1 MKSFRW
7 ICLLLFVSW
16 VGFGCAKKIPLPLWA
31 SQISMIPEPIGS
43 ERILKVSDGGWIS
56 FAQLMEDL
64 REARVIYA
72 GETHDQMEHHQIQ
85 LRILQ
90 GLVEKGKEVV
100 VAMEMFQR
108 SQQPVLDRWSLGE
121 LTEEEFLKEVDW
133 ETMWSMDYSLYRGIL
148 DEAKKKGLKVLGLNI
163 PREWVKKIAQNGIEG
178 LSPEDRGKL
187 PEIDLTD
194 QQHRTYIQSI
204 YGQHHQGLAKTFEY
218 FYQSQCLWD
227 EGMAETLSRFLE
239 SPEGK
244 GKTILVLAGGG
255 HVVFDFGIP
264 KRVYRRVSVPYQT
277 IVLRERK
284 KKLDEDLTFA
294 GAAYPPGNFLWI
306 TPPAPPE
313 KKRPRIGVTLKIEE
327 VPQGIAIERVIPESP
342 AEKAGLLPGDQFI
355 AVEGKEIK
363 GVKDIHAALD
373 EKGWGKEITFTILR
387 DGLKKEVT
395 VTLPPL
401 ND

>member
-7 ICLLLFVSW
+7 IGLLLFISW
-16 VGFGCAKKIPLPLWA
+16 IGFGCAKKIPLPLWA

-43 ERILKVSDGGWIS
+43 EQILKVPDGDWIS
-56 FAQLMEDL
+56 FVQLMEGL

-90 GLVEKGKEVV
+90 ELVEQGKEVV

-108 SQQPVLDRWSLGE
+108 SQQPVLDRWTSGQ
-121 LTEEEFLKEVDW
+121 LTEEQFLREVDW
-133 ETMWSMDYSLYRGIL
+133 ETTWSIDYSLYRGIL
-148 DEAKKKGLKVLGLNI
+148 DEAKNKGLNVLGLNI
-163 PREWVKKIAQNGIEG
+163 PKEWVKKIAQNGIEG

-187 PEIDLTD
+187 PEMDLAD
-194 QQHRTYIQSI
+194 QQHRAYIQSI
-204 YGQHHQGLAKTFEY
+204 YGQHRQGQAITFEY
-218 FYQSQCLWD
+218 FYQAQCLWD
-227 EGMAETLSRFLE
+227 EGMAETLFRFLE
-239 SPEGK
+239 SPEAM

-277 IVLRERK
+277 IVLREWK
-284 KKLDEDLTFA
+284 KTLDDDLTFA
-294 GAAYPPGNFLWI
+294 GATSPPADFLWI
-306 TPPAPPE
+306 TPPPPPE
-313 KKRPRIGVTLKIEE
+313 KKRPRIGVTLKMQED
-327 VPQGIAIERVIPESP
+327 PQGIAIERVIPESP
-342 AEKAGLLPGDQFI
+342 AEKAGLLPRDQFI

-363 GVKDIHAALD
+363 GVKDIHVALD

-387 DGLKKEVT
+387 DGLKQEVT
-395 VTLPPL
+395 VTLPPAE
-401 ND
+401 

>member
-1 MKSFRW
+1 MKSLRW
-7 ICLLLFVSW
+7 ICLLLFISW
-16 VGFGCAKKIPLPLWA
+16 IGFGCAKKVPLPLWA

-43 ERILKVSDGGWIS
+43 EQILKVPDGDWIS
-56 FAQLMEDL
+56 FAELMESL

-90 GLVEKGKEVV
+90 GLMEKGKEVV

-108 SQQPVLDRWSLGE
+108 SQQPVLDRWTSGQ
-121 LTEEEFLKEVDW
+121 LTEEQFLTEVDW
-133 ETMWSMDYSLYRGIL
+133 ETAWSIDYSLYRGIL
-148 DEAKKKGLKVLGLNI
+148 DEARNKGLKVLGLNI
-163 PREWVKKIAQNGIEG
+163 PKEWVKKIAQNGIEG
-178 LSPEDRGKL
+178 LSPEDRGRL
-187 PEIDLTD
+187 PEMDLTD
-194 QQHRTYIQSI
+194 HQHRAYIQSI
-204 YGQHHQGLAKTFEY
+204 YGQHRQGLAKTFEY
-218 FYQSQCLWD
+218 FYQAQCLWD
-227 EGMAETLSRFLE
+227 EGMAETLSRFLQ

-277 IVLRERK
+277 IVLREWK
-284 KKLDEDLTFA
+284 KTLDDDLTFA
-294 GAAYPPGNFLWI
+294 GATSPPADFLWF

-313 KKRPRIGVTLKIEE
+313 KKKPRIGVTLKMQEA
-327 VPQGIAIERVIPESP
+327 PQGLAIERVIPESP

-355 AVEGKEIK
+355 AVEGKEIR

-387 DGLKKEVT
+387 DGIRKEIT
-395 VTLPPL
+395 VKLPPAE
-401 ND
+401 